1 MQPTQPLRAYG
12 VESDVTGTQKRV
24 ADIERRAGF

>member
-1 MQPTQPLRAYG
+1 LRAYV

>member
-1 MQPTQPLRAYG
+1 MQNQTPIKAYV
-12 VESDVTGTQKRV
+12 VESEVTGTQKRV